1 MATSTNYNRVHENLR
16 NFLDSYK
23 KVAEDPNRGTVT
35 PEDLKEGEPATT
47 EVSKGDGTNQGPAGT
62 AMANE
67 VKTNSVTNGTSV
79 ENGVKNTGTAEQP
92 VNAANN
98 TSPSTT
104 TESPEDDIDKMK
116 NVDPAIKKAYAQQLV
131 LENSVMDVI
140 DRHFRA
146 KTASTAKAAPAQNGF
161 SDRDIKEASE
171 IIRVA
176 EAHKRAHIAGL
187 SRTVGCSAK
196 VASDILNAVADE
208 NPAAVLPA
216 DAMSDADAEAI
227 LAEAA
232 AADAEGAGM
241 EEGAPPIEEG
251 AGMEEGIPAEGGE
264 DFDEVARAEEI
275 AAELEPIIEQL
286 ASEGFSEEEIAS
298 SIMEEGGITEED
310 VVAMAMDELANQG
323 FSEEES
329 TELIQALGEMQE
341 QGATPDELAEVLN
354 STSTEA

>member
-1 MATSTNYNRVHENLR
+1 MATSINYTRVHENLR

-23 KVAEDPNRGTVT
+23 KIAEDPNRGTVT
-35 PEDLKEGEPATT
+35 PEDLKEGESATT

-62 AMANE
+62 EMANE

-98 TSPSTT
+98 KAPYTT

-146 KTASTAKAAPAQNGF
+146 KTASTAKATPAQNGF
-161 SDRDIKEASE
+161 SAQDIKEASE

-241 EEGAPPIEEG
+241 EGAS
-251 AGMEEGIPAEGGE
+251 MEEGIPAEDGE
-264 DFDEVARAEEI
+264 DVDEVARAEEI
-275 AAELEPIIEQL
+275 AAELEPVIEQL

-298 SIMEEGGITEED
+298 AIMEEGGITEED
-310 VVAMAMDELANQG
+310 VVDMAMDELAKQG
-323 FSEEES
+323 FSEGES
-329 TELIQALGEMQE
+329 VELIQALGEMQE
-341 QGATPDELAEVLN
+341 QGATPEELAEVLN

>member
-1 MATSTNYNRVHENLR
+1 MATSINYTRVHENLR

-62 AMANE
+62 EMANE

-98 TSPSTT
+98 KAPSTT

-146 KTASTAKAAPAQNGF
+146 KTASTAKAAPVQNGF
-161 SDRDIKEASE
+161 SAQDIKEASE

-241 EEGAPPIEEG
+241 EG
-251 AGMEEGIPAEGGE
+251 AGMEEGIPAEDGE
-264 DFDEVARAEEI
+264 DVDEVARAEEI
-275 AAELEPIIEQL
+275 AAELEPVIEQL

-298 SIMEEGGITEED
+298 AIMEEGGITEED
-310 VVAMAMDELANQG
+310 VVAMAMDELAKQG

-329 TELIQALGEMQE
+329 VELIQALGEMQE
-341 QGATPDELAEVLN
+341 QGATPEELAEVLN